1 MTTTLLLLAA
11 FLAIVVVG
19 ATLVAVYDA
28 AERLWAG
35 DLEAAATPIARRRS
49 SAGRTARARP
59 PRTPVVAWPHLH

>member
-28 AERLWAG
+28 VEPVWATRADG
-35 DLEAAATPIARRRS
+35 TRSDQRRRA
-49 SAGRTARARP
+49 AGGRSTPACP
-59 PRTPVVAWPHLH
+59 PGTLVVAWSHLH

>member
-28 AERLWAG
+28 AERVWTGNL
-35 DLEAAATPIARRRS
+35 AAVAVPGVRHRA
-49 SAGRTARARP
+49 AGRRA
-59 PRTPVVAWPHLH
+59 PRTCRSGTPVVAWPHLH